1 MQYIRKVRTKELV
14 EKLLRNRL
22 LAIVVGVSVVAVS
35 FIIFSRIVGL
45 HTVIK
50 HLLNADTIWLLL
62 VIGAQ
67 SMAFWAYVIPYKYT
81 FKLNYREAAIHSF
94 EGFNPT
100 LGGGVRYD
108 LKTHLGQR
116 ARVYYLGLWEY
127 LVLAPAVLI
136 AAIYGFINGGVP
148 SPLSLP
154 WIIGVPSGFGMFA
167 LTLSLRKRIASR
179 FPKSR
184 RVLNFMFG
192 LLKHQDLKGSLLL
205 MVGMLLYWVGE
216 LFSLWGALELFDV
229 HLSWFALL
237 LAYATGYV
245 ISRRSLPL
253 GGAGILLVAL
263 ALSLYWV
270 GAALSVTLLVA
281 LAYQV
286 FNLTIPIIYRKAVTV
301 FGGLTG

>member
-1 MQYIRKVRTKELV
+1 MKNYL
-14 EKLLRNRL
+14 EKLLHNRPVA
-22 LAIVVGVSVVAVS
+22 LATGTVVVGLS
-35 FIIFSRIVGL
+35 FYLFSRSVGMSA
-45 HTVIK
+45 VFK
-50 HLLNADTIWLLL
+50 NLLSADAVWLLL
-62 VIGAQ
+62 IIGAQ
-67 SMAFWAYVIPYKYT
+67 SIAFWAYIIPYKHM
-81 FKLNYREAAIHSF
+81 FKLSYKDAAVHSF
-94 EGFNPT
+94 EGFHPT
-100 LGGGVRYD
+100 LGGGVSYD

-127 LVLAPAVLI
+127 AVLAPAVLI
-136 AAIYGFINGGVP
+136 AAIYGLINGGVP

-154 WIIGVPSGFGMFA
+154 WIIGVPTGFA
-167 LTLSLRKRIASR
+167 LFGIVLFFRHRIANHFPKTKRI
-179 FPKSR
+179 
-184 RVLNFMFG
+184 LNFMAG
-192 LLKHQDLKGSLLL
+192 LIKQQNVKGVLFL
-205 MVGMLLYWVGE
+205 MGGMLLYWTGE
-216 LFSLWGALELFDV
+216 LFSLWGALRLFDV

-286 FNLTIPIIYRKAVTV
+286 FNLITPAVYRKLVTA
-301 FGGLTG
+301 FSTQA